1 MRTRHLLPILLIA
14 AACGRDM
21 TAPNITMAIPAGAVR
36 FTPGAFQQTALETV
50 RACITAAKG
59 KPNQTFAVNDVAWYT
74 MPGASFLMAN
84 GALYQGY
91 AGPGWIVLAERQ
103 ADIGEAT
110 RHELA
115 HQLVYEAVLHS
126 SPFWSACGLLV
137 GIGTTFTIP

>member
-1 MRTRHLLPILLIA
+1 MRIRSLLPLILL
-14 AACGRDM
+14 AACGREM
-21 TAPNITMAIPAGAVR
+21 TAPNITMVLPAGAVR

-50 RACITAAKG
+50 RTCIITAKG
-59 KPNQTFAVNDVAWYT
+59 KPNLTFGIGDVAWYT

-103 ADIGEAT
+103 KDIGEAT

-115 HQLVYEAVLHS
+115 HQLVYETVLHS

-137 GIGTTFTIP
+137 GLEITFTIP